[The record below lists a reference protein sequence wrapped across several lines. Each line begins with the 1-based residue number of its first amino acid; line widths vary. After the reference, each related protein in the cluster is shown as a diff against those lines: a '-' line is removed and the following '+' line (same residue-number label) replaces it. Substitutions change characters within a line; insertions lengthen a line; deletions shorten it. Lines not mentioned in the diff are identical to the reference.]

1 MAYKRKTHQDCRQS
15 VCFCFSKCDRHTTD
29 LIKERILGTFSGNSI
44 DFKDDRVPLGVC
56 SSYRAMIQKHDN
68 GDRNLPLPKLYDY
81 KKLIIRPQTREFDSC
96 NCLICKVAHLKG
108 HFTKLTFSTNQDL
121 KETSSSFDKLCSN
134 CLNVVKRGIA
144 HDCSQ
149 AIKFENLK
157 KMIATAEKILS
168 SVITQKVS
176 SPKGKIRLSRESGK
190 ALTITP
196 GPSRAQ
202 CILKT
207 SLKSSNQ
214 YWSFK

>member
-15 VCFCFSKCDRHTTD
+15 VCFFCFSKCDRHITD

-44 DFKDDRVPLGVC
+44 DIKDDRVPLGAC
-56 SSYRAMIQKHDN
+56 NSYRTMIQKHGK

-108 HFTKLTFSTNQDL
+108 HSTKLTFSSNQDL
-121 KETSSSFDKLCSN
+121 KESSSSFDKLCSN
-134 CLNVVKRGIA
+134 CLNGVKRGIA

-149 AIKFENLK
+149 ATKFENLK
-157 KMIATAEKILS
+157 KMIATDSRTAEKISS

-176 SPKGKIRLSRESGK
+176 SPKGKIRLSR
-190 ALTITP
+190 
-196 GPSRAQ
+196 
-202 CILKT
+202 
-207 SLKSSNQ
+207 
-214 YWSFK
+214 